1 MRVLMSEPVKI
12 NKSFVDKAS
21 TPTDK
26 DQAFYRDTELKGFA
40 LRITSAGTK
49 SFVVEKIIGKKVR
62 RITLGKYGALTAEAA
77 RKEAQKLLG
86 QIASGKDPIADKQ
99 AAKMREVTL
108 KEVYAD
114 YLKTRKSLKPK
125 TVYDYNRVVNTAL
138 AHWLKK
144 PLTSI
149 TKDKVAKI
157 HEKLGEE
164 HAHGIALNA
173 AVHL

>member
-1 MRVLMSEPVKI
+1 MASLIKI
-12 NKSFVDKAS
+12 TKLFVDKAIA
-21 TPTDK
+21 PIDK
-26 DQAFYRDTELKGFA
+26 DQVFYRDKELKGFA
-40 LRITSAGTK
+40 LRVTSAGTK

-62 RITLGKYGALTAEAA
+62 RITLGKYGSLTAESA

-86 QIASGKDPIADKQ
+86 QIAGGKDPIAEKQ
-99 AAKMREVTL
+99 ATKIREVTL